1 MTATMN
7 CPGCQ
12 ATLRLRD
19 DMAGKKI
26 KCPRCAQLIAVP
38 AREGATAAEAAPGGE
53 VAAEAITLEPEG
65 AKAEPTATRRCP
77 ACGERIAVTARQC
90 RYCQAD
96 VAEAE
101 RAEPPAERRSKYK
114 PCPRCGEE
122 GAKRVKFTFWGSYY
136 GTALFNH
143 VRCPACGYKYN
154 GKTGRS
160 NILPAIVFVT
170 VPLLGILAL
179 IGWALWYIH
188 KQGYF

>member
-26 KCPRCAQLIAVP
+26 KCPRCAQLIKVP
-38 AREGATAAEAAPGGE
+38 TPEGVTAEAAAPGGE
-53 VAAEAITLEPEG
+53 ITAEVAAKSEGEP
-65 AKAEPTATRRCP
+65 AATRRCP

-96 VAEAE
+96 VEEAE
-101 RAEPPAERRSKYK
+101 RAEAPAQRRSKYK
-114 PCPRCGEE
+114 PCPRCGED

-136 GTALFNH
+136 GTALFTH
-143 VRCPACGYKYN
+143 VRCPGCGYKYN
-154 GKTGRS
+154 GRTGRS
-160 NILPAIVFVT
+160 NIIPAVVFVT

-179 IGWALWYIH
+179 IGWAVWYVH
-188 KQGYF
+188 KLGYF